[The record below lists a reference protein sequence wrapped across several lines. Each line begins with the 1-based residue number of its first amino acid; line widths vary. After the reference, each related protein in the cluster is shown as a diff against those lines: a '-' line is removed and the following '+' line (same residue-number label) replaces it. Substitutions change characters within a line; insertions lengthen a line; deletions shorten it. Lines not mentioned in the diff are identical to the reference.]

1 MWNSN
6 YYETLWINK
15 WSTEAEIKKAYRKKA
30 MEWHPDKHKWDK
42 KAEAE
47 FKKINEAYETLKDSK
62 KRKQYDTFGKSS
74 DQFGGFSSWWQWF
87 WGFEDLF
94 KNAQSSR
101 NNNYSSFDFWDL
113 FWDMYSWGQKSRKSS
128 SDFYWQKRET
138 PKKEEEIVDV
148 EKTYE
153 VPIMDFILGT
163 KLSIDTVYNEHLKL
177 KIPEW
182 TKPWTKFKIKWKW
195 RKIWTK
201 TGDMYVIAEAK
212 MPKEVPDDIKR
223 LLESIK
229 YRL

>member
-1 MWNSN
+1 MANN

-15 WSTEAEIKKAYRKKA
+15 WATEAEIKKAYRKKA

-42 KAEAE
+42 KAEAQ
-47 FKKINEAYETLKDSK
+47 FKKINEAYETLKDSQ
-62 KRKQYDTFGKSS
+62 KRKQYDTFG
-74 DQFGGFSSWWQWF
+74 QTWWNYSSWWSWF
-87 WGFEDLF
+87 GGFEDLF
-94 KNAQSSR
+94 RNAQSSR
-101 NNNYSSFDFWDL
+101 NSSYSSFDFWDL
-113 FWDMYSWGQKSRKSS
+113 FGDMYSWWAQKSRGTREN
-128 SDFYWQKRET
+128 FYEQKRET
-138 PKKEEEIVDV
+138 PKKEEEIVDI

-153 VPIMDFILGT
+153 IPIMDFILGT
-163 KLSIDTVYNEHLKL
+163 KLWIDTVYNEHLKL

-201 TGDMYVIAEAK
+201 TWDMYIIAEAK
-212 MPKEVPDDIKR
+212 MPKEIPEDIKR

>member
-1 MWNSN
+1 MANSDF
-6 YYETLWINK
+6 YDTLWISK
-15 WSTEAEIKKAYRKKA
+15 WATEADVKKAYRKQA
-30 MEWHPDKHKWDK
+30 MQWHPDKHKWDK
-42 KAEAE
+42 KAEAQ
-47 FKKINEAYETLKDSK
+47 FKKINEAYEILKDPK
-62 KRKQYDTFGKSS
+62 KRKQYDTFWKAWS
-74 DQFGGFSSWWQWF
+74 QFSGNSGWQAWF
-87 WGFEDLF
+87 GGFEDLF

-101 NNNYSSFDFWDL
+101 NTSYSSFDFWDL
-113 FWDMYSWGQKSRKSS
+113 FWDTREN
-128 SDFYWQKRET
+128 FYEQKREA
-138 PKKEEEIVDV
+138 PKKEAVIVDV

-153 VPIMDFILGT
+153 VPIMDLILGT
-163 KLSIDTVYNEHLKL
+163 KLGIDTVYNEHLKL

-212 MPKEVPDDIKR
+212 MPKEIPDDIKK

>member
-1 MWNSN
+1 MANN

-15 WSTEAEIKKAYRKKA
+15 GATEAEIKKAYRKKA

-42 KAEAE
+42 KAETQ

-62 KRKQYDTFGKSS
+62 KRQQYDSFGQTWGNYS
-74 DQFGGFSSWWQWF
+74 GWWQGF

-101 NNNYSSFDFWDL
+101 NSSYSSFDFWDL
-113 FWDMYSWGQKSRKSS
+113 FEDMYSSWAQKSRKSS
-128 SDFYWQKRET
+128 FDFDWQKRET
-138 PKKEEEIVDV
+138 PKKEEVIVDV
-148 EKTYE
+148 EKIYE

-163 KLSIDTVYNEHLKL
+163 KLGIDTVYNEHLKL

-182 TKPWTKFKIKWKW
+182 TKPGTKFKIKWKW

-212 MPKEVPDDIKR
+212 MPKEVPADIKK

>member
-1 MWNSN
+1 MANN

-15 WSTEAEIKKAYRKKA
+15 WATEAEIKKAYRKQA
-30 MEWHPDKHKWDK
+30 MQWHPDKHKWDK
-42 KAEAE
+42 KAEAQ
-47 FKKINEAYETLKDSK
+47 FKKINEAYETLKNSK
-62 KRKQYDTFGKSS
+62 KRKQYDTFG
-74 DQFGGFSSWWQWF
+74 QTWGNYSSWWQGF

-113 FWDMYSWGQKSRKSS
+113 FGDMYAWWWQKSRKST
-128 SDFYWQKRET
+128 SDFYET
-138 PKKEEEIVDV
+138 KKEAPKKEEVVDV

-163 KLSIDTVYNEHLKL
+163 KLGIDTVYNEHLKL
-177 KIPEW
+177 KIPEG
-182 TKPWTKFKIKWKW
+182 TKPGTKFKIKWKW
-195 RKIWTK
+195 RKIWAK
-201 TGDMYVIAEAK
+201 TWDMYVIAEAK
-212 MPKEVPDDIKR
+212 MPKEVPEDIKK

>member
-1 MWNSN
+1 MANN

-15 WSTEAEIKKAYRKKA
+15 WATEAEIKKAYRKQA
-30 MEWHPDKHKWDK
+30 MQWHPDKHKWDK
-42 KAEAE
+42 KAEAQ
-47 FKKINEAYETLKDSK
+47 FKKINEAYETLKDPQ
-62 KRKQYDTFGKSS
+62 KRRQYDTFG
-74 DQFGGFSSWWQWF
+74 QTWWNYSSWWTWF

-94 KNAQSSR
+94 RNAQSSR
-101 NNNYSSFDFWDL
+101 NSSYSSFDFWDL
-113 FWDMYSWGQKSRKSS
+113 FGDMYSWWGQKSRSKREN
-128 SDFYWQKRET
+128 FYEQKRET

-153 VPIMDFILGT
+153 IPIMDFILGT
-163 KLSIDTVYNEHLKL
+163 KLNIDTVYNEHLKL

-201 TGDMYVIAEAK
+201 TWDMYVIAEAK
-212 MPKEVPDDIKR
+212 MPKEIPDDIKK